1 MTTEDGGQ
9 RRKGR
14 DARATRGR
22 TWGPQTG
29 FAPRSPGSCEAF
41 YSIIICNKRCSIYC
55 DVLVKVL
62 GGRWGDFLIW
72 KFVSPRSILKSISF
86 FLFKCEL
93 WNSIEST
100 TFWYS
105 TRPTST
111 SQSFRVMGVD
121 SDPDRPPI
129 TLADLFELYHYNY
142 YQKIANN
149 EENLIS
155 HSDLENNAPV
165 PIGNFFKI
173 SMNFPSGR
181 SYCSGLCI
189 M

>member
-1 MTTEDGGQ
+1 MRWIRWRQKTAANAPRPG
-9 RRKGR
+9 
-14 DARATRGR
+14 DARASRR
-22 TWGPQTG
+22 RAQGPPTG
-29 FAPRSPGSCEAF
+29 FAPRSLGSCEGF

-93 WNSIEST
+93 WNPIEST

-121 SDPDRPPI
+121 SDPDRPPHHPGWSVRAVSLQLLSKNSKYWEKPDF
-129 TLADLFELYHYNY
+129 TLR
-142 YQKIANN
+142 
-149 EENLIS
+149 
-155 HSDLENNAPV
+155 
-165 PIGNFFKI
+165 
-173 SMNFPSGR
+173 SGK
-181 SYCSGLCI
+181 
-189 M
+189 